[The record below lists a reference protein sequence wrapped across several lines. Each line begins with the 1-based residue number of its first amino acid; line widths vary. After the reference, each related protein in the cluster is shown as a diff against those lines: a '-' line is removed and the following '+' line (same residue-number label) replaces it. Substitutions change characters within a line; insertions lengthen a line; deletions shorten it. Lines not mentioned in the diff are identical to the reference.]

1 MKQTLTNEEKIRL
14 IRQGD
19 YSIDAFISDNEKMI
33 QSATYN
39 FIKGK
44 YVRESQ
50 VDDLLNDARYG
61 FYRAVLSFD
70 ENRGIKFSTLAYRVM
85 LIELRNTYYRQVAT
99 YNIDS
104 NKHDQIEEQ
113 LCGSEE
119 EDFSAI
125 LSRINT
131 EGIKLTKRQRELY
144 EAWITHQNMVQV
156 AELFGVSKQTVHE
169 SIVKTQKKMRQKYHY
184 LFETY

>member
-125 LSRINT
+125 L
-131 EGIKLTKRQRELY
+131 RELY